1 MFGRRRKKAAAQ
13 QADEAPATT
22 PETAGD
28 GPVDGQSAPD
38 PAAGDDG
45 AEVTA
50 AEDETAAAD
59 GSAADEQADPV
70 HDAADGPFDEDA
82 VDNLDELTED
92 ATFLNLG
99 SVLVPIPEGG
109 QVQVELAPTG
119 AVNNVFIAVAGGRI
133 AINAF
138 AAPRSPGQWRSV
150 VTELSESLR
159 GEGAQV
165 AVEQGPWGREVH
177 GQAKSGDL
185 RFIGVDGPR
194 WMVRCV
200 VVGPQGA
207 VGADT
212 DLVTV
217 AREVLRGTVVRRG
230 GEPMPVRTPLK
241 VTLPRELADKL
252 AGAQQEAAAKHQ
264 RAQQENAMRQ
274 LAARQAQMRQALGGT
289 APRPSDA
296 ERAAE
301 GAAAAAQTAADAA
314 ATAEP
319 AGPEAQDAAQ
329 PQRPAGQTGGQGEVP
344 AALRRNPQG
353 SALQQL
359 GRRQQDKKT
368 D

>member
-1 MFGRRRKKAAAQ
+1 MFGRRRRRAAAEQ
-13 QADEAPATT
+13 QADQAAAATPEDAGDGLEAADGAPVTGADDTAGADAATGAEAPAD
-22 PETAGD
+22 D
-28 GPVDGQSAPD
+28 GP
-38 PAAGDDG
+38 
-45 AEVTA
+45 
-50 AEDETAAAD
+50 
-59 GSAADEQADPV
+59 ADPV
-70 HDAADGPFDEDA
+70 HDGSDGPFDEDA
-82 VDNLDELTED
+82 VDNLDELLADE
-92 ATFLNLG
+92 TFLNLG
-99 SVLVPIPEGG
+99 SVLVPIPDGG
-109 QVQVELAPTG
+109 QVQVELAQTG

-138 AAPRSPGQWRSV
+138 AAPRSPGQWRTV

-177 GQAKSGDL
+177 GRAKTGDL

-200 VVGPQGA
+200 VVGKA
-207 VGADT
+207 DTVGADT
-212 DLVTV
+212 DLVAV

-241 VTLPRELADKL
+241 VTLPKSLADKL

-274 LAARQAQMRQALGGT
+274 LAARQAQMRQALGATGERT
-289 APRPSDA
+289 SDA
-296 ERAAE
+296 ERAAA
-301 GAAAAAQTAADAA
+301 GAAAAEPTPAQQAEEAPAPQQQTPAQQAPGGAD
-314 ATAEP
+314 P
-319 AGPEAQDAAQ
+319 A
-329 PQRPAGQTGGQGEVP
+329 GGQGEAP

-359 GRRQQDKKT
+359 GKRQQDKKT